1 MIFTCMIVKLIL
13 QTIMLLHDMH
23 TPLENGFWGG
33 TLKLLEKTLLGVR
46 KFWFW
51 RGSIFF
57 QGGGCQRFFEKN
69 KKLCNHSIKNQ
80 LIFSFSFTF
89 HALQIL
95 LHFQY
100 CTSNIMSSLKMWRL
114 FWKEIP
120 VLAKKGQFQWDINFW
135 TPHTAQKT
143 KFSIKDFFS
152 KCDQIR
158 SFLQIWSDLLK
169 KSLMENFTFCAVF
182 YRKHVVTSR
191 FEIRRES
198 SSLTRARTRLNHS
211 TRVVLD
217 SRWSLIRFS
226 SSNDFRNKLLLND
239 CNTLIFHFFW

>member
-169 KSLMENFTFCAVF
+169 KSLMENFTFCAVSILQE
-182 YRKHVVTSR
+182 TCGN
-191 FEIRRES
+191 IT
-198 SSLTRARTRLNHS
+198 LWNS
-211 TRVVLD
+211 TRVFESD
-217 SRWSLIRFS
+217 SCQDSLKPFHESRFRFALKFDKILVIKWFS
-226 SSNDFRNKLLLND
+226 
-239 CNTLIFHFFW
+239 

>member
-1 MIFTCMIVKLIL
+1 MTCTHPSKMADEGDVKTFGKNSARS
-13 QTIMLLHDMH
+13 Q
-23 TPLENGFWGG
+23 
-33 TLKLLEKTLLGVR
+33 

-57 QGGGCQRFFEKN
+57 QGGCQRFFEKN
-69 KKLCNHSIKNQ
+69 KKLRNHGIKNQ
-80 LIFSFSFTF
+80 LIFSFSFIF

-143 KFSIKDFFS
+143 KFSIKYFFS
-152 KCDQIR
+152 KCD
-158 SFLQIWSDLLK
+158 
-169 KSLMENFTFCAVF
+169 
-182 YRKHVVTSR
+182 
-191 FEIRRES
+191 
-198 SSLTRARTRLNHS
+198 
-211 TRVVLD
+211 
-217 SRWSLIRFS
+217 
-226 SSNDFRNKLLLND
+226 
-239 CNTLIFHFFW
+239 